1 MRLQFQPK
9 LVSLSTNPKKTTM
22 KKLALFLLTLSFT
35 AVNAQETETDTIS
48 PWKSKGN
55 ASLLLNQ
62 SNFSNWAA
70 GGENNL
76 SGNVGINYDLN
87 YKKGDWTWDNKLMA
101 SYGLVKTNNSPFEK
115 KTDDRL
121 EFNSILG
128 KKASGQWSY
137 SAFLNFRTQF
147 TTGYI
152 YGKDENGAE
161 TRTENTGFLSP
172 GYLTFGPGMLWTKD
186 QNLKINLAPVT
197 SKLTFVD
204 DFYTSLPGYVDGT
217 YFGVDANKSMR
228 YELGFYASAYYKL
241 DIMANVTAEN
251 ILNLYSNY
259 LEDPQNVDMDYTLN
273 IVMKINRYLSTN
285 FAFQAIYDDNAFRGF
300 QTRQVFGLGINY
312 GF

>member
-1 MRLQFQPK
+1 
-9 LVSLSTNPKKTTM
+9 
-22 KKLALFLLTLSFT
+22 
-35 AVNAQETETDTIS
+35 
-48 PWKSKGN
+48 
-55 ASLLLNQ
+55 
-62 SNFSNWAA
+62 
-70 GGENNL
+70 
-76 SGNVGINYDLN
+76 
-87 YKKGDWTWDNKLMA
+87 
-101 SYGLVKTNNSPFEK
+101 
-115 KTDDRL
+115 
-121 EFNSILG
+121 
-128 KKASGQWSY
+128 
-137 SAFLNFRTQF
+137 
-147 TTGYI
+147 
-152 YGKDENGAE
+152 
-161 TRTENTGFLSP
+161 
-172 GYLTFGPGMLWTKD
+172 MLWTKD

-217 YFGVDANKSMR
+217 YFGIDANKSMR